1 MDLHQLRIFVMVAE
15 EENLTRGAQR
25 LSVTPPTVSAH
36 IKTLEDE
43 LGVTLFIRT
52 PKGMELTDKGQLLK
66 AKAER
71 ALHAAQDLVHHATA
85 LQSQLIG
92 RLRCGL
98 NASPSFLRVAAL
110 VHHMQD
116 ACPGITLELLA
127 SSSGSILDALIQET
141 LDAGY
146 IFGASPTP
154 AITAHYVGQAEV
166 VIAAPRAWAPR
177 LATADWA
184 TLATLPWISSDSYC
198 PFETL
203 TAELFQQRGL
213 QPQRVVQSHD
223 EATKAELVAAG
234 VGLAMLERSETDQ
247 APYAERL
254 VRWPTPPLYC
264 ALHLATLTRRQDD
277 PLLRALQTAVLQV
290 WDKMLTPGVGLPV
303 SALQSPL
310 VSGRAGETIDEC
322 PLVVDIYGRK
332 PIEK

>member
-15 EENLTRGAQR
+15 EKNLTRGALR
-25 LSVTPPTVSAH
+25 LFMTPPTVSAH
-36 IKTLEDE
+36 IKALEDE

-52 PKGMELTDKGQLLK
+52 PKGMALTDKGQLLK
-66 AKAER
+66 AKAEH

-85 LQSQLIG
+85 LQSQFIG

-110 VHHMQD
+110 VQHMQD
-116 ACPGITLELLA
+116 AWPGVTLELLA
-127 SSSGSILDALIQET
+127 SSSGSILDALVQET

-146 IFGASPTP
+146 IFGAAPMP

-177 LATADWA
+177 LATTDWA
-184 TLATLPWISSDSYC
+184 TLATLPWISSDGYC

-203 TAELFQQRGL
+203 TVELFQQRGL

-254 VRWPTPPLYC
+254 VLWPTPPLYC
-264 ALHLATLTRRQDD
+264 ALHFATLTRRQDD

-290 WDKMLTPGVGLPV
+290 WGTMLTPGVGLPV
-303 SALQSPL
+303 SVLRSPHRQRQSR
-310 VSGRAGETIDEC
+310 GNDR
-322 PLVVDIYGRK
+322 
-332 PIEK
+332 